1 MFDIIRDRMAHVSPA
16 PPPPL
21 PSLTCT
27 LGPMATTVPRS
38 LPYAALAA
46 PHRRLL
52 RPRSHHPLPWPW
64 DVAHTVGENQI
75 PTLGRTVATDYLG
88 SWMTW
93 SRLTKVRSS
102 KVDPYKIFH
111 ARAADGK
118 VPLAKSSLI
127 PSQTWYFKG
136 LHPTSCL
143 LLIEVLGSLVL
154 VLFGV
159 TWSVWFWFLLLDH
172 PLPSPLL
179 GLGGSPAGRQECL
192 PLWHSDWDNVL

>member
-102 KVDPYKIFH
+102 KVDPYKIISCSCS
-111 ARAADGK
+111 RWQG
-118 VPLAKSSLI
+118 SSSKIKLDSFSNLI
-127 PSQTWYFKG
+127 FQRPSSDFLFALNRGPWK
-136 LHPTSCL
+136 
-143 LLIEVLGSLVL
+143 LGFGSVWCDMICLVL
-154 VLFGV
+154 VSFAG
-159 TWSVWFWFLLLDH
+159 
-172 PLPSPLL
+172 PS
-179 GLGGSPAGRQECL
+179 SP
-192 PLWHSDWDNVL
+192 